1 MEIRSKLWIEVGGE
15 PVFGRGRRFLLQA
28 IDRYGSIN
36 RAAREINISYR
47 KAWSY
52 IKSMEER
59 LGIKLVERQAGGR
72 NGGGARLT
80 DEARDFLRRYE
91 ALEEGIKEFV
101 DRRFRK
107 FFRLTKGVSKKSLDV
122 LSISSWSCSTK
133 NKGK

>member
-1 MEIRSKLWIEVGGE
+1 MEIKSKLWIEVDGE

-36 RAAREINISYR
+36 RAAKEINISYR

-52 IKSMEER
+52 IKAMEER

-80 DEARDFLRRYE
+80 EEARDFLRKYE
-91 ALEEGIKEFV
+91 TLEEGIRELV

-107 FFRLTKGVSKKSLDV
+107 IFRSKCGALKKSNDSLG
-122 LSISSWSCSTK
+122 CK
-133 NKGK
+133 